1 MIMDKEINFI
11 ENEVVVTFHFQSE
24 NISFDYL
31 RQSEEDDDYVLYLK
45 IFDVTKKIYSVQRFW
60 IKSTFSEL
68 QNKKIVFNDIEENNM
83 YLTIWFYV

>member
-11 ENEVVVTFHFQSE
+11 ENEVVVTFHFQSK

-31 RQSEEDDDYVLYLK
+31 RRSEEDDDYVLYLK
-45 IFDVTKKIYSVQRFW
+45 MFDVTKKIHSVQRFW

-68 QNKKIVFNDIEENNM
+68 QNKKIVFNDLEENNM

>member
-24 NISFDYL
+24 NVSFDYL

>member
-24 NISFDYL
+24 NVSFDYL

-60 IKSTFSEL
+60 IKTTFSEL

>member
-60 IKSTFSEL
+60 IKTTFYEL
-68 QNKKIVFNDIEENNM
+68 QNKKIVFNDLEENNM

>member
-60 IKSTFSEL
+60 IKTTFSEL